1 VNAIIKW
8 FSAQRASSS
17 ISQIRLVTNDEET
30 YSRFKIALLMIV
42 EQYNSGNDDLPN
54 LVEEELRQ
62 QEEPEQEDEF
72 QFQEENSFEK

>member
-1 VNAIIKW
+1 
-8 FSAQRASSS
+8 
-17 ISQIRLVTNDEET
+17 
-30 YSRFKIALLMIV
+30 MIV

-72 QFQEENSFEK
+72 QFQEENSFEKWIYQSHALKYVFMYFSIFINI